1 MSLRRG
7 RLATVLGKQPVGT
20 AFVTPYVVF
29 IAAVFAYPLGFAVY
43 MSFHDYFFAAPGAI
57 VDRPFVGFQN
67 YVTVLSDPA
76 VRRSFAN
83 VGIFL
88 LINVPLTV
96 VLSLLL
102 ANALNAAVRWRAFFR
117 VSYYVPYVTASVAV
131 VGVWLFLFN
140 SDGLVNSVLG
150 PLAPDPSWLVNSHL
164 AMPTVAVYVTW
175 KQLGFFILL
184 YLAALQNV
192 SKDLYE
198 AASVDGAG
206 RWKSFRNV
214 TLPGV
219 RPATTL
225 VVLLATVTG
234 ANLFTEPYLLT
245 GGGGPDGASASP
257 VLIMYQRGIEQ
268 GNPDVGAA
276 IGVLLVIGVL
286 ILALIQRRLLDRET

>member
-7 RLATVLGKQPVGT
+7 VVATALGKQPVGT

-29 IAAVFAYPLGFAVY
+29 VAAVFAYPLGFAVY

-57 VDRPFVGFQN
+57 VDRPFVGFAN

-76 VRRSFAN
+76 IRRSFAN
-83 VGIFL
+83 VGVFL

-102 ANALNAAVRWRAFFR
+102 ANALNAAIRWRAFFR
-117 VSYYVPYVTASVAV
+117 VSYFVPYVTASVAL

-164 AMPTVAVYVTW
+164 AMPTVAIYVTW

-198 AASVDGAG
+198 AAAMDGAG

-234 ANLFTEPYLLT
+234 ANMFTEPYLLT

-268 GNPDVGAA
+268 GNPDVGSA

-286 ILALIQRRLLDRET
+286 ILALIQRRLLGREN